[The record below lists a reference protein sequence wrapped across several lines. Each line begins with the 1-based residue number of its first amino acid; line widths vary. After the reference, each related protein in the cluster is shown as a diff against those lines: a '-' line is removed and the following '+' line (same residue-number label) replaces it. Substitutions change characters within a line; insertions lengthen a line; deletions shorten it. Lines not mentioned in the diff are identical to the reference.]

1 MENQGSSIFFLRFLE
16 LRIASLRM
24 KLHSLFFSN
33 HGCRSTGHQGDQGVW
48 FIQSMADRFSDGYIW
63 SFADVESIVSSSCDQ
78 GVCFEQRMGDRF
90 SDGYTLLMLRALS
103 LAPLMVCHILE
114 MGLSPRTAEEIF
126 RDYSAWRTDVV
137 HTLINAPVTEIL
149 AQSHQRIFE
158 GPVTATDFRKRIL
171 RWKLIVEYMYI
182 KKPPNLQRKQ
192 QNLKENSQER
202 NSAGLK
208 IAVTES
214 LSCSSSSPPTKHPGE
229 IEGQ

>member
-24 KLHSLFFSN
+24 KEIVNPLHSLFFSN

-103 LAPLMVCHILE
+103 LAP

-137 HTLINAPVTEIL
+137 HTLINGTV
-149 AQSHQRIFE
+149 SS
-158 GPVTATDFRKRIL
+158 KNL
-171 RWKLIVEYMYI
+171 RRSSYSNGFSEKYMYI